1 MCTGELIRMPE
12 NLVTDPSHQSKQKK
26 SFIYY
31 GYWITMAAFF
41 AQLVSI
47 GTQNGVTSTMLD
59 SMSQEFGWERSQFL
73 LGQTGSRITMAL
85 VGFIIGGWIDKWGGR
100 PLMVAGVTIVG
111 VSMFLTSAIREITL
125 LGKEISPLTQ
135 WLVLRSLTF
144 TIGAAMIGNLV
155 VNVTLAKWWV
165 EKRGFMIAWAATGVS
180 LAGVIYPL
188 LTAIVIET
196 WSWREA
202 WQVHAV
208 VAWVIVYAA
217 AMVMR
222 RQPEDYGLN
231 PDNRTA
237 QEMLE
242 ASGSLVRADFDNS
255 FTRAEALRTPSL
267 FLLVL
272 TFGTAGVGITVALSL
287 LVPLATDAGF
297 SLMVA
302 ASLTATMSLWAA
314 LSKPFWGYTIDRFDP
329 KKLASL
335 GFTVAGIGFLVVAF
349 ASQMPDQP
357 TVRYPIEFWKFT
369 GDLPLILLLGCTLI
383 GVGFGGQIPLQETIW
398 GAFFGRRYL
407 GAVRSVGMPFS
418 IIFGAVAV
426 PGAAYWAEA
435 QGGLDAPFI
444 ATAVCWFVGAV
455 LVLFIPKP
463 VRKSGASEGKTEMT
477 GQLKDTTNGS
487 INHGR
492 KISTSTSD
500 QHRLSRL
507 SNRPNTSKNYM
518 GEKH

>member
-1 MCTGELIRMPE
+1 MPE
-12 NLVTDPSHQSKQKK
+12 NLVTDPSHQATKRKPLV
-26 SFIYY
+26 YY

-59 SMSQEFGWERSQFL
+59 SMSSEFGWERSQFL

-100 PLMVAGVTIVG
+100 PLMVVGVTIVG
-111 VSMFLTSAIREITL
+111 VSMILTSAIRDITF
-125 LGKEISPLTQ
+125 LGREISPLTQ
-135 WLVLRSLTF
+135 WLILRSLAF
-144 TIGAAMIGNLV
+144 TVGAAMIGNLV

-165 EKRGFMIAWAATGVS
+165 EKRGLMVACAATGVS

-188 LTAIVIET
+188 LTAIIIET

-208 VAWVIVYAA
+208 VAWIIVYAA

-242 ASGSLVRADFDNS
+242 PSGSRVRADFNNS
-255 FTRAEALRTPSL
+255 FTRGEALRTPSL
-267 FLLVL
+267 YLLVV
-272 TFGTAGVGITVALSL
+272 TFGTAGVGISVALSL

-302 ASLTATMSLWAA
+302 ASLTAVMSLWAA

-329 KKLASL
+329 KKLACL

-357 TVRYPIEFWKFT
+357 TVRYPIEFWKFR
-369 GDLPLILLLGCTLI
+369 GELPLILLLGCTLI

-398 GAFFGRRYL
+398 GSFFGRRYL

-418 IIFGAVAV
+418 ILFGAVAV
-426 PGAAYWAEA
+426 PGAAYWAEVR
-435 QGGLDAPFI
+435 GGLDAPFI
-444 ATAVCWFVGAV
+444 ATAICWFVGAV

-463 VRKSGASEGKTEMT
+463 SKNIETPDTKASIVNPNANILESEDTNSESILSEGESHI
-477 GQLKDTTNGS
+477 S
-487 INHGR
+487 ISNPTHP
-492 KISTSTSD
+492 
-500 QHRLSRL
+500 SRL
-507 SNRPNTSKNYM
+507 SERNHKHKNYM
-518 GEKH
+518 RTKD

>member
-1 MCTGELIRMPE
+1 MPE
-12 NLVTDPSHQSKQKK
+12 NLVTDPSHQATKK
-26 SFIYY
+26 KPLIYY
-31 GYWITMAAFF
+31 GYWITMGAFF
-41 AQLVSI
+41 AQLVSV

-59 SMSQEFGWERSQFL
+59 SMSNEFDWERSQFL
-73 LGQTGSRITMAL
+73 LGQTGSRITMAF

-111 VSMFLTSAIREITL
+111 LSMFLTSAIRDITF

-144 TIGAAMIGNLV
+144 TVGAAMIGNLV

-165 EKRGFMIAWAATGVS
+165 GRRGLMIASAATGVS
-180 LAGVIYPL
+180 IAGVIYPL
-188 LTAIVIET
+188 LTATIIET
-196 WSWREA
+196 WGWREA
-202 WQVHAV
+202 WQVHALL
-208 VAWVIVYAA
+208 AWIIVYLA

-237 QEMLE
+237 QEMQE

-267 FLLVL
+267 YLLVL
-272 TFGTAGVGITVALSL
+272 AFGTAGIGITVALSL

-302 ASLTATMSLWAA
+302 ATLTATMSLWAA
-314 LSKPFWGYTIDRFDP
+314 LSKPFWGYTIDHFDP
-329 KKLASL
+329 KKLACL

-349 ASQMPDQP
+349 GSQMPDQP
-357 TVRYPIEFWKFT
+357 TVKYPIEFWKFR
-369 GDLPLILLLGCTLI
+369 GELPLILLLGCTLI

-398 GAFFGRRYL
+398 GSFFGRRYL

-418 IIFGAVAV
+418 IIFGAVAA
-426 PGAAYWAEA
+426 PGAAYWAEV

-444 ATAVCWFVGAV
+444 ATAICWFVGAV

-463 VRKSGASEGKTEMT
+463 SKNVETSESKTDTINSNINTSGSEDIITEST
-477 GQLKDTTNGS
+477 APQRESS
-487 INHGR
+487 I
-492 KISTSTSD
+492 SSSD
-500 QHRLSRL
+500 RTQLSRL
-507 SNRPNTSKNYM
+507 SERNRKHRNYM
-518 GEKH
+518 SKQD